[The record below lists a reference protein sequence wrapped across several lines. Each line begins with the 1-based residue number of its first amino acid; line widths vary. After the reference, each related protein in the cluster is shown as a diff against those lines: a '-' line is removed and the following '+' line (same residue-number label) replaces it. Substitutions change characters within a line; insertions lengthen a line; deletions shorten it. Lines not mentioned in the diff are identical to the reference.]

1 MRRSSI
7 GVLYDHLAID
17 RDVWLARYDGKP
29 RTGQRILKPHR
40 ATASMAS
47 AAWRHLCPDELH
59 PATVNDAADSGASGR
74 LLRHADICQTTGASI
89 RLSQALAG
97 QRLSPLS

>member
-1 MRRSSI
+1 
-7 GVLYDHLAID
+7 
-17 RDVWLARYDGKP
+17 
-29 RTGQRILKPHR
+29 
-40 ATASMAS
+40 MAS

-74 LLRHADICQTTGASI
+74 VVEVLFELGSCYAATATADRLLRHADICQTTGASI

-97 QRLSPLS
+97 QGLSPLS